1 MGRIRPPAAETVAE
15 ALAATPGATVTE
27 LADRAGLGV
36 STVGKALAGLE
47 AGGRAGRRPGGRS
60 QGRRLP
66 DRWTA
71 VASAAADTGGAGGT
85 ESTEAPTGPIE
96 RPSVLAPPLRHRR
109 EDRLGPGQ
117 LAGLV
122 LDQLRA
128 GDGQPVTAGALAKAL
143 DRSAGAVSNC
153 LQRLASGG
161 QVSMVTEAPR
171 RYVGH
176 G

>member
-1 MGRIRPPAAETVAE
+1 M
-15 ALAATPGATVTE
+15 
-27 LADRAGLGV
+27 RAIGCSWPV

-60 QGRRLP
+60 HGRRLP

-71 VASAAADTGGAGGT
+71 VASAAADTSGAGGT
-85 ESTEAPTGPIE
+85 ESTEAPTSVTGPIE
-96 RPSVLAPPLRHRR
+96 RPSVLAPPRRQRR

-128 GDGQPVTAGALAKAL
+128 GDGQPVTAGGLAKAL

-153 LQRLASGG
+153 LQRLTSAG

-171 RYVGH
+171 RYVARG
-176 G
+176 